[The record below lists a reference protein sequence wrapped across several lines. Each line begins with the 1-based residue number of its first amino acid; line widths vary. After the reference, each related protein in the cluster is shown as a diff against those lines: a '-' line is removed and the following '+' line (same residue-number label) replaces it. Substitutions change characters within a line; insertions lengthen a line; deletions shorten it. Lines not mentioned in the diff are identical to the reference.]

1 MSGNLV
7 PTMITRPLP
16 WAASMGSEIRW
27 DPMSS
32 RYVPADYPMI
42 YFDSHQKVGTYLHEI
57 DTAYNRLVDGNRRAG
72 LQPPLTLG
80 IPSFYSQYEVALP
93 VFDLVRSL
101 DYEGITLQR
110 VGVGKSPTEL
120 PIIQPNGEGGPALVV
135 GARYEVCTSYD
146 RGEVLPSLPGSNT
159 PLRRL
164 RGYDFK
170 LTLLGH
176 QAKLQTSCLVFSS
189 ETKGSHG
196 QDQPDSGMPPLP
208 LIDNAQYSFDSLIQN
223 PRFLGEALESAVGPL
238 IAAYWDHCSLRV
250 VTELGAIYMDQAM
263 TFDPR
268 YLSSDQFLDFF
279 AAAMAMEQWANR
291 EL

>member
-1 MSGNLV
+1 
-7 PTMITRPLP
+7 
-16 WAASMGSEIRW
+16 MGSEVRW

-42 YFDSHQKVGTYLHEI
+42 FFDSHQKVGTYLHDI
-57 DTAYNRLVDGNRRAG
+57 DTAYNRLVDDNRRAG

-80 IPSFYSQYEVALP
+80 ISSFYSQYEVALP
-93 VFDLVRSL
+93 VFGLIRSL

-120 PIIQPNGEGGPALVV
+120 PIIQPNGQDGPALIV
-135 GARYEVCTSYD
+135 GSRYEVCISYD
-146 RGEVLPSLPGSNT
+146 RREVLPPILPGSST
-159 PLRRL
+159 PVRRL

-189 ETKGSHG
+189 ETKGSYG
-196 QDQPDSGMPPLP
+196 QDQPDPGLPPLP

-223 PRFLGEALESAVGPL
+223 PRVIGEALESAVGPL
-238 IAAYWDHCSLRV
+238 IAAYWDHGSLRV
-250 VTELGAIYMDQAM
+250 VRELGAIYMDLAM
-263 TFDPR
+263 TFEPR
-268 YLSSDQFLDFF
+268 YLSPDQFLDFF
-279 AAAMAMEQWANR
+279 VAAMAMERWANKER
-291 EL
+291 